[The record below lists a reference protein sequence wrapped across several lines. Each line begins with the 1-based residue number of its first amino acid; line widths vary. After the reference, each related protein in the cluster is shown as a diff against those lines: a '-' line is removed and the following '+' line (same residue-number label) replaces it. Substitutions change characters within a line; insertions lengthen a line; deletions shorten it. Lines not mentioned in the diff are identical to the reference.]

1 MALTAPSL
9 ALLLHAGQT
18 EYARPQVVVVDMVTG
33 KAQTWEPC
41 ENRSLARFGGSS
53 PAMITAY
60 WGTPETHCIEVD
72 KLSTVTVNANPQV
85 RRDALS
91 GL

>member
-1 MALTAPSL
+1 MVAFFPPYSRRDTSL
-9 ALLLHAGQT
+9 SLQRILL
-18 EYARPQVVVVDMVTG
+18 QVVVVDMVTG

-41 ENRSLARFGGSS
+41 ENRSLARLGGSS

-85 RRDALS
+85 RRVALP